1 MIIFADD
8 SYLSVN
14 LEQAMEVQ
22 RRNCLEDK
30 SFVQKKLI
38 NFFCTY
44 WGFPKQYILTSSIFR
59 YARRFICLFLFRIGY
74 CCNIVVAT

>member
-30 SFVQKKLI
+30 SFVQK
-38 NFFCTY
+38 N
-44 WGFPKQYILTSSIFR
+44 
-59 YARRFICLFLFRIGY
+59 
-74 CCNIVVAT
+74 